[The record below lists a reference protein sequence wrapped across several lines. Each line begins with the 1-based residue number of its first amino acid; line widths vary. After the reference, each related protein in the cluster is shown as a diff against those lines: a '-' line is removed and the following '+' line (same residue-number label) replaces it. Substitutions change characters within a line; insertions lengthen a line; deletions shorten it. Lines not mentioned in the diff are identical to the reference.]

1 MCSFGQSVEFYPAL
15 CSAVVQVLQKPFRTS
30 QDWWL
35 RPSEM
40 APGREVAQLSRET
53 ESVPSPEALRA
64 RLDEALG
71 S

>member
-1 MCSFGQSVEFYPAL
+1 
-15 CSAVVQVLQKPFRTS
+15 
-30 QDWWL
+30 
-35 RPSEM
+35 M

-53 ESVPSPEALRA
+53 ASVPSPEALRA